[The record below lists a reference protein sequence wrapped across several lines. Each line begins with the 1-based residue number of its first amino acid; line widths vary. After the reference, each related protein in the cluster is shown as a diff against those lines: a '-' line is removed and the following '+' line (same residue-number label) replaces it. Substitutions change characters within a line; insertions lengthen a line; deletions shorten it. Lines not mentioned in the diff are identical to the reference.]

1 MKNYQITPERK
12 AHLYA
17 MMAWSDQYTKEQA
30 EEIAFTTEY
39 SELNGITWAEDS
51 INTGLRGIVDSIESK
66 RLVVPAQNTEQ
77 EWDVII
83 EILAS
88 IHDKW
93 VTDNAKKYDRG
104 NEYKSNKNLFQ
115 HLPTAMIGIDELAKD
130 LMFLAPFL
138 EEMGL
143 DAGVMN
149 LVPYGSFKPSKE
161 LAAAYGRYVKSYKI
175 KYGIESI
182 EDLSMHIEDCL
193 SGEYQPLV
201 PVSEVS
207 MARNEYMQ
215 RHVGLLCQSVADKNP
230 DEFGVLPLSRS

>member
-51 INTGLRGIVDSIESK
+51 INTGLRGIVDSIKSK

-77 EWDVII
+77 EWDAIVK
-83 EILAS
+83 ILVA

-115 HLPTAMIGIDELAKD
+115 HLPTT
-130 LMFLAPFL
+130 
-138 EEMGL
+138 
-143 DAGVMN
+143 
-149 LVPYGSFKPSKE
+149 
-161 LAAAYGRYVKSYKI
+161 
-175 KYGIESI
+175 
-182 EDLSMHIEDCL
+182 
-193 SGEYQPLV
+193 
-201 PVSEVS
+201 
-207 MARNEYMQ
+207 
-215 RHVGLLCQSVADKNP
+215 
-230 DEFGVLPLSRS
+230 